1 MASKSRVTY
10 VALIQ
15 LFNLFLFS
23 MIAGVPAQPPPPLAP
38 VPAPP
43 PPLNVFTC
51 VINIA
56 NLAVCTPF
64 ILVRKLLGISPDSS
78 ICCNI
83 VKQIP
88 SNNLQSC
95 LCIAAKASVLGLT
108 VSIPGD
114 IKILL
119 NLCGIPIPIGLGCA

>member
-1 MASKSRVTY
+1 MASKSRVTNL
-10 VALIQ
+10 ALMHI
-15 LFNLFLFS
+15 FNLFLFS
-23 MIAGVPAQPPPPLAP
+23 MIAGVPAQPPAP
-38 VPAPP
+38 APAPP
-43 PPLNVFTC
+43 PPLNIVTC
-51 VINIA
+51 VINILS
-56 NLAVCTPF
+56 LAVCTPF
-64 ILVRKLLGISPDSS
+64 ILLRKLLGISLDSS
-78 ICCNI
+78 ICCNV